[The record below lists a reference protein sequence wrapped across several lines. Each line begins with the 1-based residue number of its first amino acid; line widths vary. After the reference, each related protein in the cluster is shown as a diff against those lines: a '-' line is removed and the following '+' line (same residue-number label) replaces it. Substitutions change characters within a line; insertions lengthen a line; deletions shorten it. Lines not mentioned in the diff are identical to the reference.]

1 MRVRTILTLLL
12 AVQLTL
18 VAILISLAVAM
29 QQTQL
34 DAEDAEETRFASYK
48 LADELRQSSDDL
60 TRFARTFV
68 ATGDTKYQKFFQD
81 TLSIRDGDAPRP
93 EGYDGIY
100 WDLVIAGLGKDW
112 PDGPSVS
119 LRNRMLAAGFTNAE
133 FGKLSEA
140 QNRSDTLVRLEGVA
154 MNAVQG
160 KFLGINGDFTREDP
174 PDRDLAIS
182 LVYGEAYHNAKANI
196 MEPIRE
202 FMHMIE
208 HRTLAQVA
216 ALNDTEQMLKVID
229 IAAAI
234 ILLLTTIVSV
244 VLIRNRLL
252 RPIERL
258 AEVAEH
264 VSSGD
269 MKVRSNIRG
278 TDEIGQFGQTFD
290 SMITSVNQHLD
301 EVESARLTLAEQA
314 VSLEEER
321 QRSEHLLLNVL
332 PATIAD
338 RLMGGEESIAEAFPE
353 VSVLFSDIVG
363 FTKMS
368 ARVGAKQ
375 VVDMLNEVF
384 GLLDKL
390 AIKHGVEKIK
400 TIGDCYMVAAGVP
413 DRSPTHT
420 QQIAAFSLEMQATI
434 KDYAA
439 RTGRDISMRTGIHTG
454 TVVAGI
460 VGTTKFSYDLWGDV
474 VNIASRMESTGDP
487 GQIQVSD
494 AVRIRLQDDFH
505 FDARGD
511 VEIKGKGPMHT
522 WYLTG
527 HIEHE
532 PHTDPLG

>member
-1 MRVRTILTLLL
+1 MRVRTILILLL
-12 AVQLTL
+12 AVQLSL
-18 VAILISLAVAM
+18 VAILICLAVAM

-68 ATGDTKYQKFFQD
+68 ATGEAKYQQFFQD

-112 PDGPSVS
+112 PNGPSVS

-133 FGKLSEA
+133 FDKLNEA
-140 QNRSDTLVRLEGVA
+140 QNRSDTLVRLENVA

-160 KFLGINGDFTREDP
+160 RFLDVNGDFTREAP

-182 LVYGEAYHNAKANI
+182 QVYGEKYHNAKANI

-208 HRTLAQVA
+208 QRTHAQVA

-229 IAAAI
+229 ITAAI
-234 ILLLTTIVSV
+234 ILLLSTIVSV
-244 VLIRNRLL
+244 VLIRSRLL

-269 MKVRSNIRG
+269 MKVRSNLRG

-301 EVESARLTLAEQA
+301 EVESARSTLAEQA

-338 RLMGGEESIAEAFPE
+338 RLKGGEEGIAEAFPE

-390 AIKHGVEKIK
+390 AVKHGVEKIK

-439 RTGRDISMRTGIHTG
+439 KSGRDINMRTGIHTG

-474 VNIASRMESTGDP
+474 VNIASRMESTGEP

-494 AVRIRLQDDFH
+494 AVRVRLQDDFN
-505 FDARGD
+505 FDARGE
-511 VEIKGKGPMHT
+511 VEIRGKGPMHT

-527 HIEHE
+527 RIEHE
-532 PHTDPLG
+532 SHTEPLG

>member
-1 MRVRTILTLLL
+1 MRVRTILILLL
-12 AVQLTL
+12 AVQLSL
-18 VAILISLAVAM
+18 VAILIGLAVAM
-29 QQTQL
+29 QQVHL
-34 DAEDAEETRFASYK
+34 YAEDAEEARFASYK

-68 ATGDTKYQKFFQD
+68 ATGDSKYQQFFQD

-93 EGYDGIY
+93 EGYGGIY

-133 FGKLSEA
+133 FDKLNEA
-140 QNRSDTLVRLEGVA
+140 QNRSDTLVRLENVA

-160 KFLGINGDFTREDP
+160 RFLDVNGDFTREAP

-182 LVYGEAYHNAKANI
+182 QVYGEAYHNAKANI
-196 MEPIRE
+196 MEPIRA

-208 HRTLAQVA
+208 QRTLAQVA
-216 ALNDTEQMLKVID
+216 ALNDTEKMLEVVD

-234 ILLLTTIVSV
+234 ILLLSTIVSV
-244 VLIRNRLL
+244 ALIRSRLL

-269 MKVRSNIRG
+269 MTVRSNLRG
-278 TDEIGQFGQTFD
+278 TDEIGLFGQIFD

-301 EVESARLTLAEQA
+301 EVESARSTLAEQA
-314 VSLEEER
+314 ISLEEER

-338 RLMGGEESIAEAFPE
+338 RLKSGEEGIAEAFPE

-384 GLLDKL
+384 GLLDEL
-390 AIKHGVEKIK
+390 AVKHGVEKIK

-439 RTGRDISMRTGIHTG
+439 KSGRDINMRTGIHTG

-474 VNIASRMESTGDP
+474 VNIASRMESTGEP

-494 AVRIRLQDDFH
+494 AVRVRLQDDFH
-505 FDARGD
+505 FDARGE
-511 VEIKGKGPMHT
+511 VEVRGKGPMHT

-527 HIEHE
+527 RVEHE
-532 PHTDPLG
+532 SHTDPLG